1 MAWLIG
7 SGKYGVNDGVPQDIV
22 DDLIAMN
29 LTKAP
34 EISPHISMHSA
45 VANMTLEQYCEALRV
60 DFAVAFARTVAGVHY
75 PMDNYAGLN
84 LGSKIRIE
92 KLPGHLA
99 ENYCYNETAVRLRLE
114 ALEFDWETFDPR
126 TCTIAGVPV
135 GDRLVQ

>member
-34 EISPHISMHSA
+34 EISPHIREDRLHIPSWPAMHSSGSSCSFWLPA

-60 DFAVAFARTVAGVHY
+60 DFAVAFAIPLLVSIIPWTTTPVLILARRLGLKNSRDIWPNTMAITRRR
-75 PMDNYAGLN
+75 YA
-84 LGSKIRIE
+84 
-92 KLPGHLA
+92 
-99 ENYCYNETAVRLRLE
+99 
-114 ALEFDWETFDPR
+114 
-126 TCTIAGVPV
+126 
-135 GDRLVQ
+135 